1 MRRWGLGVGGR
12 ARSFIGP
19 ISRIGAI
26 FALIALAS
34 CGPKVKPLPMDPAS
48 RAARKAAEE
57 RAEREKKR
65 QGSVVGEGISVI
77 WQGKHAGGG
86 VRRVVE
92 AHAVTG
98 QLNAKTKASVLNDAT
113 GTLYKENTARAH
125 FKAPIVKGDENKH
138 VVEATGGVTV

>member
-1 MRRWGLGVGGR
+1 MRGWRLGAGGW
-12 ARSFIGP
+12 ARYSVGP
-19 ISRIGAI
+19 ISRIGPI
-26 FALIALAS
+26 LALMGLAS

-77 WQGKHAGGG
+77 WQEKQPGGG

-98 QLNAKTKASVLNDAT
+98 QLN
-113 GTLYKENTARAH
+113 
-125 FKAPIVKGDENKH
+125 
-138 VVEATGGVTV
+138 